1 MLAQGPLV
9 NKLTTLPDL
18 IGNAGVLGDEECHFM
33 QEMQSGSWYAYT
45 MSELV
50 PCTSCERVSRSY
62 VPFGTVL

>member
-18 IGNAGVLGDEECHFM
+18 IGNAGELGDECYFM

-50 PCTSCERVSRSY
+50 PHHVKELVGAMFR
-62 VPFGTVL
+62 

>member
-50 PCTSCERVSRSY
+50 SHHVKELVGAMFR
-62 VPFGTVL
+62 